1 MAFGLKK
8 SNSGMRHVRYKITPV
23 NEEIVKMLTEA
34 FVQCNLKRFVC
45 EQSTLGVVRNRHY
58 SVPCKYC
65 SDFIIVGDVFHRFEK
80 YVFF

>member
-34 FVQCNLKRFVC
+34 FV
-45 EQSTLGVVRNRHY
+45 
-58 SVPCKYC
+58 
-65 SDFIIVGDVFHRFEK
+65 
-80 YVFF
+80 